1 MKEKLSTN
9 SFPLNFNLLRL
20 QVFVK
25 KNQMKRTY
33 LPFKFYTCSNIFKNK
48 NLLTELFFDEHI
60 EEIRQRGFQSLIII
74 FSFILVAFLEI
85 KGIVQ
90 ILEIPV
96 ENVRFFQAAPGEYFL
111 STLKIAFYTGFIFS
125 IPILLSQFIF
135 FLLPGLTSREKKL
148 IIGLL
153 LSSVLLFLFGLI
165 FSYFVL
171 IPAAL
176 TFFISYSVDVIEPL
190 WSFDQ
195 YFSFILVLFLSTGII
210 FQLPVVQVMLSLSK
224 IVTGTKMLQ
233 LWKYILLLST
243 VIGAVLTPS
252 ADPLT
257 QLLLSS
263 AVFFLYI
270 LGSLFAIFLGKSI

>member
-1 MKEKLSTN
+1 M
-9 SFPLNFNLLRL
+9 
-20 QVFVK
+20 Q
-25 KNQMKRTY
+25 KNT
-33 LPFKFYTCSNIFKNK
+33 LPFKFYTSNNIAGNK

-60 EEIRQRGFQSLIII
+60 EEIRQRCFQSL
-74 FSFILVAFLEI
+74 FFILSIILITFLDI
-85 KGIVQ
+85 KIIVK

-96 ENVRFFQAAPGEYFL
+96 GDVRFFQASPGEYFI
-111 STLKIAFYTGFIFS
+111 STLKISFYAGIVFS
-125 IPILLSQFIF
+125 IPVFLSQIIF

-153 LSSVLLFLFGLI
+153 VSSVFLFFGGLF

-176 TFFISYSVDVIEPL
+176 KFFINYSSDVIEPL

-210 FQLPVVQVMLSLSK
+210 FQIPVVQIMLSFSK
-224 IVTGTKMLQ
+224 IVSGQKMLDS
-233 LWKYILLLST
+233 WKYVLLSST
-243 VIGAVLTPS
+243 IIGAILTPS

-257 QLLLSS
+257 QLLLSA
-263 AVFFLYI
+263 AVFFLYLI
-270 LGSLFAIFLGKSI
+270 GSFLAIFLTKSI